1 MGQVAEGVKTVHAA
15 VELADRYGLPMPITR
30 TIHRVVTDQ
39 ITAVEAYDGLLQS
52 HPAGH
57 ESDPG

>member
-1 MGQVAEGVKTVHAA
+1 
-15 VELADRYGLPMPITR
+15 MPITR
-30 TIHRVVTDQ
+30 TIHRVITGD
-39 ITAVEAYDGLLQS
+39 ITAEHAYDGLQRT